1 MKIVPFSG
9 FKISAEGINPADERI
24 VKRIKTFRTWAN
36 TWDTPKT
43 MLTRSNLMV
52 NYAERS
58 LAIRIRKKFPRCKD
72 CLNN

>member
-9 FKISAEGINPADERI
+9 FKIGAEGINPADERI
-24 VKRIKTFRTWAN
+24 YSKSAN
-36 TWDTPKT
+36 TWETPKT